1 MSALGV
7 DGWVLAAQLVAF
19 IIFVA
24 VFWKYALGPLTNMID
39 ERRTRIEESMQAAE
53 RMQKELAATQARNE
67 EILGE
72 ARRDAQKLLAAAR
85 ENADQTVA
93 RAKEQAGIE
102 AARVAEQERA
112 AIAAEREQS
121 WQQLR
126 QEVADLAIS
135 AATKIVRKELDHGQ
149 QQKLIEETLAEASSE
164 GRFQA

>member
-93 RAKEQAGIE
+93 RAYE
-102 AARVAEQERA
+102 
-112 AIAAEREQS
+112 IA
-121 WQQLR
+121 
-126 QEVADLAIS
+126 
-135 AATKIVRKELDHGQ
+135 
-149 QQKLIEETLAEASSE
+149 
-164 GRFQA
+164 

>member
-7 DGWVLAAQLVAF
+7 DGWVLLAQLIAF
-19 IIFVA
+19 IFFVGI
-24 VFWKYALGPLTNMID
+24 FWKFALGPITGMID
-39 ERRTRIEESMQAAE
+39 QRRTRIEESMQAAE

-112 AIAAEREQS
+112 TIAAEREQS

>member
-7 DGWVLAAQLVAF
+7 DGWVLLAQLIAF
-19 IIFVA
+19 IFFVGI
-24 VFWKYALGPLTNMID
+24 FWKFALGPITGMID
-39 ERRTRIEESMQAAE
+39 QRRTRIEESMQAAE

-112 AIAAEREQS
+112 TIAAEREQS

-135 AATKIVRKELDHGQ
+135 AATKIVRKELDRGQ

>member
-19 IIFVA
+19 IIFVFI
-24 VFWKYALGPLTNMID
+24 FWKYALGPLTNMID

>member
-7 DGWVLAAQLVAF
+7 DGWVLVAQLVAF
-19 IIFVA
+19 LIFVG
-24 VFWKYALGPLTNMID
+24 VFWKFALGPITNLID
-39 ERRTRIEESMQAAE
+39 QRRDRIEESMRAAE

-67 EILGE
+67 EVLGE

-85 ENADQTVA
+85 ENAEQTLA
-93 RAKEQAGIE
+93 RAKDQAQVESDRIVE
-102 AARVAEQERA
+102 KARVTIE
-112 AIAAEREQS
+112 AEREQS

-135 AATKIVRKELDHGQ
+135 AATKIVRKELDRGQ
-149 QQKLIEETLAEASSE
+149 QTRLIEETLAEASGD